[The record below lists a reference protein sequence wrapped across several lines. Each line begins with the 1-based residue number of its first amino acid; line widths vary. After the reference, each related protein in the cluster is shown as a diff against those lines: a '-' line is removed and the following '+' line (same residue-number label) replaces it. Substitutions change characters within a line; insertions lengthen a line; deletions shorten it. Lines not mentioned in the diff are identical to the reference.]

1 MSKENKKTHTVKD
14 FIRNHKLAIG
24 VGCGVL
30 AISSALVYCYIRGAA
45 DTMKIVCDS
54 PGGRNLMEML
64 NHGID
69 HPELGKILDRASEVE
84 YLGATNGDGIAILY
98 NANRIEEIAKAIR
111 SGAVQNTDLAPLAE
125 AILQGIKN

>member
-1 MSKENKKTHTVKD
+1 MSKESKGTNTVKE

-30 AISSALVYCYIRGAA
+30 AISSALVYWYTRGAA
-45 DTMKIVCDS
+45 DTMKIICDS

-69 HPELGKILDRASEVE
+69 HPELGKILDRANQVE
-84 YLGATNGDGIAILY
+84 YLGASNGDGIAILY
-98 NANRIEEIAKAIR
+98 NTNRIEEIAKAIR
-111 SGAVQNTDLAPLAE
+111 SGAVSNTDLGPLAE
-125 AILQGIKN
+125 AILQGLKN

>member
-1 MSKENKKTHTVKD
+1 
-14 FIRNHKLAIG
+14 
-24 VGCGVL
+24 
-30 AISSALVYCYIRGAA
+30 
-45 DTMKIVCDS
+45 
-54 PGGRNLMEML
+54 MEML

-84 YLGATNGDGIAILY
+84 YLGATNGDGIAIIY

-111 SGAVQNTDLAPLAE
+111 SGVVSNTDLAPLAE